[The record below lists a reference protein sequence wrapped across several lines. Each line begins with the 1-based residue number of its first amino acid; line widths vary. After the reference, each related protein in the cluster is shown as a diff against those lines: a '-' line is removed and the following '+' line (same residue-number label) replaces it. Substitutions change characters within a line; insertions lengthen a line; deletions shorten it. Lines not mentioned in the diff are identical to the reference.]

1 MVFAHF
7 SDPKCYNPIVFI
19 VVVKG
24 EEELPNR
31 VKSSGEIC
39 IAIKL
44 STFTFTI
51 LPEMLPQQ
59 CI

>member
-24 EEELPNR
+24 EDEELLNR

-39 IAIKL
+39 IAIK
-44 STFTFTI
+44 
-51 LPEMLPQQ
+51 
-59 CI
+59 